1 MNEINQRLEEVLKL
15 AATEP
20 AHRPEF
26 FTLLM
31 EASVWVP
38 GESVE
43 QADAEL
49 QHWEKEDGTSII
61 PFFTSEQA
69 LQQAVTEEQP
79 FLVMPVRTLFAMTQG
94 ETLFLNPKLP
104 VGKEFSPG
112 EISSLLGKEGN
123 ALSQQMVLEGGASLL
138 LSEIAEPPAQTIASL
153 TELFAKHK
161 QVRRA
166 WVAHIKEAA
175 DAKPNLLIGIEADG
189 DIENIIQAAGSVATD
204 TLLEDEPVDICE
216 VVDNDNISHFFTAHI
231 TPFYERR
238 WGSFLRSLK
247 QDRIL

>member
-123 ALSQQMVLEGGASLL
+123 ALSQQTVLEGGASLL